1 MLDAPTAMIGMLRNP
16 RSQSADRAMM
26 TGILQNV
33 KIVEAIVARNHR
45 SIISVAVKFETERYF
60 SSLET
65 VVIASCGLV
74 ELVIH
79 DGRNFMTDLSER
91 TIIIPK

>member
-1 MLDAPTAMIGMLRNP
+1 MPHRIIGMLDASTAIIGMLRNH

-45 SIISVAVKFETERYF
+45 SIINVAVKFETERYF

-65 VVIASCGLV
+65 IVIASYGLV

-79 DGRNFMTDLSER
+79 PWTKLYD
-91 TIIIPK
+91 